1 MILLTWQFYWQGHIL
16 TAWQY
21 RPHILLLHSL
31 IWSLL
36 TLLYS
41 NEGNQTQGFMCD
53 EWIVFSGALDLLLEN
68 QKVRHHIY
76 KKIFYTL
83 KITVKYLVFSL
94 FKYTITY
101 YKCIC
106 YYYIIFQSFFLGF
119 CTEIQPRMCW
129 YKCKLFNMTNSNIK
143 LN

>member
-1 MILLTWQFYWQGHIL
+1 
-16 TAWQY
+16 
-21 RPHILLLHSL
+21 
-31 IWSLL
+31 
-36 TLLYS
+36 
-41 NEGNQTQGFMCD
+41 MCD

-76 KKIFYTL
+76 KKLFYTL

-106 YYYIIFQSFFLGF
+106 YYYITFQSFFLGF
-119 CTEIQPRMCW
+119 CTEIQPRMC
-129 YKCKLFNMTNSNIK
+129 
-143 LN
+143 